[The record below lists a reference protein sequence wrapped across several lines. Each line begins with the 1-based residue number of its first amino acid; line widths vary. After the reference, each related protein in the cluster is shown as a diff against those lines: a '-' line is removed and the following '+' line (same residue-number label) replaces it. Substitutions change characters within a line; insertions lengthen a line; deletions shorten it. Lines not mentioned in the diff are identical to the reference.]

1 MTEKLATAAQ
11 DLQKQMKM
19 VKERN
24 ENIVKAHNNGLS
36 KKEMLETFK
45 VSEDILEKVLKT
57 AKRDGLLKSPVM
69 EEKKPRRGRPPVKP
83 QEESKPLLKENEVKP
98 KRAKKP
104 RQEAIEE
111 NLEKVSPEVK
121 EVIESFAPEKKEEPI
136 AAREDKQEEPE
147 KAVEEKEEF
156 WTKAQIESYLEKTKV
171 AEQLAREPKPTPFI
185 AKAVEQVKDL
195 YADTIELMVNG
206 GRVKIPLARYEI
218 VGEDNINNELNKET
232 ENLLKIIEEKDHEIH
247 QLKTQLERFD
257 YLQDLSL
264 LLMRNTIAL
273 VDQAEEKRLE
283 GYQ

>member
-1 MTEKLATAAQ
+1 MTEKLANAAQ

-36 KKEMLETFK
+36 KKEMLETFN

-69 EEKKPRRGRPPVKP
+69 EEKKPRRGRPPVKQ
-83 QEESKPLLKENEVKP
+83 QEESKPLLKENEVKR

-111 NLEKVSPEVK
+111 NLEKVSREVK
-121 EVIESFAPEKKEEPI
+121 EVIESFAPEKKVEPI
-136 AAREDKQEEPE
+136 AAHEKKQEVPE
-147 KAVEEKEEF
+147 KAVE
-156 WTKAQIESYLEKTKV
+156 QI
-171 AEQLAREPKPTPFI
+171 
-185 AKAVEQVKDL
+185 KDL
-195 YADTIELMVNG
+195 FAETIELMTNG
-206 GRVKIPLARYEI
+206 GPVKIPVARYEV

-232 ENLLKIIEEKDHEIH
+232 ENLLKIIEEKDYEIY
-247 QLKTQLERFD
+247 QLKTQLERFN

-283 GYQ
+283 GDQ